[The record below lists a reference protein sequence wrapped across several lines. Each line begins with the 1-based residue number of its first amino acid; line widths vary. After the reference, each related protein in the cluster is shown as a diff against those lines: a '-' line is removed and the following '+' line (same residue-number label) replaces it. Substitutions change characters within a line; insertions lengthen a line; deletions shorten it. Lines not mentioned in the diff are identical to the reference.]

1 MILEEEAWC
10 SDDYRYSVFTNGYLS
25 RQKFHIV
32 LEMKIL
38 KNDKV
43 CLCTFWHCRV
53 TATMYLTFLKGKR
66 SSATWSSTT
75 CATFTRV
82 KRFQSRR

>member
-43 CLCTFWHCRV
+43 LLCAFLHCRV
-53 TATMYLTFLKGKR
+53 KATMFLTFLKRKR
-66 SSATWSSTT
+66 NSAMWSSTT